1 MILIHDDR
9 FGKKHLTSIFSHIM
23 RFQSPLT
30 IRKMLLI
37 AFLLAGLLPV
47 LMVSLLSFYQA
58 RQALRVE
65 IQHDLQTT
73 GNAVAEHVDRV
84 MNERVQNVRSWSQ
97 LAIMLDLL
105 IGDIDKRLSIFLA
118 ETRRSYA
125 EQYISLDV
133 ADLQAHIIAS
143 SRPANIGQTLHT
155 PPVWMS
161 FRDNGQTITIYHLS
175 HHQLM
180 ISAPIFS
187 QNTLQPMGHLMA
199 TFNWQV
205 IENLLD
211 HAAQHSTELAL
222 FDNTQHM
229 LAQSRLWSEQKHSL
243 HAKAA
248 LTSRLPL
255 NGWQIHL
262 NKDHDVAVAPVHRL
276 GMIFIA
282 LLGAILVF
290 SVLLVRPLA
299 QNISRPLETLTRYVQ
314 RFRQPGSQ
322 PPAASGPAEVQSL
335 HQAFTQMASDLAES
349 EQQLTR
355 AAKLAVVGEMA
366 AAMSHEVRTPL
377 GIMRSSADVLLREPQ
392 LSADG
397 REVLGFIISE
407 TERLNKLV
415 SALIDAARPRLPN
428 KIPVDLQAHLQ
439 HVVAMLQ
446 KPAQDK
452 QISLT
457 LQATQPI
464 TIAADQDQMTQV
476 LVNLLMNAI
485 QILPA
490 GGHIN
495 LQLSADSQSAY
506 IAVADD
512 GPGVPPAQQDHLF
525 EAFFTQRAGGVG
537 LGLAVVKQIIEAHN
551 GTISYSTSAWQGAQF
566 NLSLPL
572 ATA

>member
-1 MILIHDDR
+1 MDDR
-9 FGKKHLTSIFSHIM
+9 FGKKHLTRIFSHLM
-23 RFQSPLT
+23 RFHSPLT

-37 AFLLAGLLPV
+37 AFLLAGLLPA
-47 LMVSLLSFYQA
+47 LLVSLLSFYQA
-58 RQALRVE
+58 RDALRIE

-73 GNAVAEHVDRV
+73 GKAVAEHVDRV

-97 LAIMLDLL
+97 LAIMQDML

-125 EQYISLDV
+125 EQYVSLDV
-133 ADLQAHIIAS
+133 ADLQAQIVAS
-143 SRPANIGQTLHT
+143 SRPANIGQALHT

-161 FRDNGQTITIYHLS
+161 FRDNGQIITIYHLNN
-175 HHQLM
+175 HQLM

-187 QNTLQPMGHLMA
+187 QNTLQPMGQLIA

-205 IENLLD
+205 IENVLN
-211 HAAQHSTELAL
+211 HAAQHSTALAL
-222 FDNTQHM
+222 LDNKQHM
-229 LAQSRLWSEQKHSL
+229 LAKSRLWSDQTHSL

-248 LTSRLPL
+248 MTSRLPL

-282 LLGAILVF
+282 LLGAILMF
-290 SVLLVRPLA
+290 SLLLVRPLA
-299 QNISRPLETLTRYVQ
+299 QNISRPLEALTRYVQ
-314 RFRQPGSQ
+314 RFRQPGVTAPTS
-322 PPAASGPAEVQSL
+322 SGPAEVQSL
-335 HQAFTQMASDLAES
+335 HQAFTQMATDLAES

-392 LSADG
+392 LSEDG

-415 SALIDAARPRLPN
+415 SALIDTARPRPPN
-428 KIPVDLQAHLQ
+428 KTPLDLQAHLQ

-446 KPAQDK
+446 KQAQAR
-452 QISLT
+452 QIQLI
-457 LQATQPI
+457 LHATQ
-464 TIAADQDQMTQV
+464 AVMVEADQDQMTQV

-485 QILPA
+485 QILPE
-490 GGHIN
+490 GGQVT
-495 LQLSADSQSAY
+495 LQLEADDAR
-506 IAVADD
+506 AHMTVADN

-537 LGLAVVKQIIEAHN
+537 LGLAVVKQIIEAHD
-551 GTISYSTSAWQGAQF
+551 GTISYSTSPWQGAQF

>member
-1 MILIHDDR
+1 MTWLMDDR
-9 FGKKHLTSIFSHIM
+9 FGKKHLTRIFSHLM
-23 RFQSPLT
+23 RFHSPLT

-37 AFLLAGLLPV
+37 AFLLAGLLPA
-47 LMVSLLSFYQA
+47 LLVSLLSFYQA
-58 RQALRVE
+58 RQALRIE

-97 LAIMLDLL
+97 LAIMQDML

-125 EQYISLDV
+125 EQYVNLDV
-133 ADLQAHIIAS
+133 ADLQAHIVAS
-143 SRPANIGQTLHT
+143 SRPANIGQVLHT
-155 PPVWMS
+155 PPVWMT
-161 FRDNGQTITIYHLS
+161 FRDNRQTITIYHLS
-175 HHQLM
+175 NHQLM

-187 QNTLQPMGHLMA
+187 QNTLQPMGQLIA

-205 IENLLD
+205 IENLLN
-211 HAAQHSTELAL
+211 HAARHSTALAL
-222 FDNTQHM
+222 LDNKQHM
-229 LAQSRLWSEQKHSL
+229 LAQSSLWSDQKHSL

-248 LTSRLPL
+248 ITSRLPL
-255 NGWQIHL
+255 HGWQIHL

-282 LLGAILVF
+282 LLSAILVF
-290 SVLLVRPLA
+290 SLLLVRPLA
-299 QNISRPLETLTRYVQ
+299 QNISRPLEALTRYVQ
-314 RFRQPGSQ
+314 RFRQPGVTA
-322 PPAASGPAEVQSL
+322 PASSGPAEVQSL
-335 HQAFTQMASDLAES
+335 HQAFTQMATDLAES

-392 LSADG
+392 LSEDG

-428 KIPVDLQAHLQ
+428 KIPLDLQAHLQ

-446 KPAQDK
+446 KPAQAK
-452 QISLT
+452 QITLT
-457 LQATQPI
+457 LQATQPVI
-464 TIAADQDQMTQV
+464 IEADQDQMTQV

-485 QILPA
+485 QILPED
-490 GGHIN
+490 GHIQ
-495 LQLSADSQSAY
+495 LQLSADAECAH
-506 IAVADD
+506 ITVADD

-537 LGLAVVKQIIEAHN
+537 LGLAVVKQIIEAHD
-551 GTISYSTSAWQGAQF
+551 GTISYSTSPWQGAQF

-572 ATA
+572 TTA

>member
-1 MILIHDDR
+1 MDDR
-9 FGKKHLTSIFSHIM
+9 FGKKHLTRIFSHLM
-23 RFQSPLT
+23 RFHSPLT

-37 AFLLAGLLPV
+37 AFLLAGLLPA
-47 LMVSLLSFYQA
+47 LLVSLLSFYQA
-58 RQALRVE
+58 RDALRIE

-73 GNAVAEHVDRV
+73 GKAVAEHVDRV

-97 LAIMLDLL
+97 LAIMQDML

-125 EQYISLDV
+125 EQYVSLDV
-133 ADLQAHIIAS
+133 ADLQAQIVAS
-143 SRPANIGQTLHT
+143 SRPANIGQALHT

-161 FRDNGQTITIYHLS
+161 FRDNGQTITIYHLNN
-175 HHQLM
+175 HQLM

-187 QNTLQPMGHLMA
+187 QNTLQPMGQLIA

-205 IENLLD
+205 IENVLN
-211 HAAQHSTELAL
+211 HAAQHSTALAL
-222 FDNTQHM
+222 LDNKQHM
-229 LAQSRLWSEQKHSL
+229 LAKSRLWSDQKHSL

-248 LTSRLPL
+248 MTSRLPL
-255 NGWQIHL
+255 HGWQIHL

-290 SVLLVRPLA
+290 SLLLVRPLA
-299 QNISRPLETLTRYVQ
+299 QNISRPLEALTRYVQ
-314 RFRQPGSQ
+314 RFRQPGVTA
-322 PPAASGPAEVQSL
+322 PASSGPAEVQSL
-335 HQAFTQMASDLAES
+335 HQAFTQMATDLAES

-392 LSADG
+392 LSEDG

-415 SALIDAARPRLPN
+415 SALIDTARPRPPN
-428 KIPVDLQAHLQ
+428 KTPLDLQAHLQ

-446 KPAQDK
+446 KQAQAK
-452 QISLT
+452 QIQLI
-457 LQATQPI
+457 LHATQ
-464 TIAADQDQMTQV
+464 AVVVDADQDQMTQV

-485 QILPA
+485 QILPE
-490 GGHIN
+490 GGQVA
-495 LQLSADSQSAY
+495 LQLEADDAHAY
-506 IAVADD
+506 MTVADN

-551 GTISYSTSAWQGAQF
+551 GTISYSTSPWQGAQF

>member
-1 MILIHDDR
+1 
-9 FGKKHLTSIFSHIM
+9 M
-23 RFQSPLT
+23 RFHSPLT

-37 AFLLAGLLPV
+37 AFLLAGLLPA
-47 LMVSLLSFYQA
+47 LMVSVLSFYQA
-58 RQALRVE
+58 KHALRSE
-65 IQHDLQTT
+65 ILHDLQTT
-73 GNAVAEHVDRV
+73 GKAVAEHVDSV

-97 LAIMLDLL
+97 LAVMQDLL

-133 ADLQAHIIAS
+133 VDRQGHIIAS
-143 SRPANIGQTLHT
+143 SRPANIGQTMQI
-155 PPVWMS
+155 PPTWMS
-161 FRDNGQTITIYHLS
+161 FRDNGQLITIYQL
-175 HHQLM
+175 HHRQLM
-180 ISAPIFS
+180 ISAPILS
-187 QNTLQPMGHLMA
+187 QNTLQPMGKLVA
-199 TFNWQV
+199 TFDWQV

-222 FDNTQHM
+222 LDNTQAI
-229 LAQSRLWSEQKHSL
+229 LAQSKHWPDQKHSL
-243 HAKAA
+243 HATAA
-248 LTSRLPL
+248 ITSRLPL
-255 NGWQIHL
+255 HGWQIHL

-276 GMIFIA
+276 GNIFIG
-282 LLGAILVF
+282 LLGIILVASLF
-290 SVLLVRPLA
+290 VVRPIA
-299 QNISRPLETLTRYVQ
+299 RNISRPLEALTRYVQ
-314 RFRQPGSQ
+314 RFRQPGST
-322 PPAASGPAEVQSL
+322 PPASSGPAEVQSL
-335 HQAFTQMASDLAES
+335 HQAFTQMATDLVES

-415 SALIDAARPRLPN
+415 TALIDSARPRPPN
-428 KIPVDLQAHLQ
+428 KIPLDLQAHLQ

-446 KPAQDK
+446 KQAQTK
-452 QISLT
+452 RISLS
-457 LQATQPI
+457 LQAAQSVMV
-464 TIAADQDQMTQV
+464 AADQDQMTQV
-476 LVNLLMNAI
+476 LLNLLMNAI
-485 QILPA
+485 QILPE
-490 GGHIN
+490 GGQIA
-495 LQLSADSQSAY
+495 LQLTADAQYAHIS
-506 IAVADD
+506 VADD

-537 LGLAVVKQIIEAHN
+537 LGLAVVKQIIEAHD
-551 GTISYSTSAWQGAQF
+551 GTISYSPSHWQGAQF